1 MCIYIKLLGSLACI
15 PLMTGSSLPLKTM
28 HSFGWL
34 IMLAG
39 FLPSTELESFSL
51 FLPVIDPDIFL
62 WIDDKFRSSWIV
74 RVYGFSA
81 ISLQVFNSSSINS
94 SKGKKAVTETGEP
107 NRSSIMKQLRVRLW
121 SQSRV
126 EYQSH
131 APYYTPSADDVT
143 SPCLCFFICTMGTS
157 RVVGWWWGLSDL
169 ILEVLRTVLTDSTV
183 KVQASVAI
191 KKRLVTAAR
200 PQEWCRIPT
209 E

>member
-1 MCIYIKLLGSLACI
+1 
-15 PLMTGSSLPLKTM
+15 MTGSSLPLKTM

-121 SQSRV
+121 SQTVTGGISKPCPLLHTLSRWRNLSMPLFLHLHNGDK
-126 EYQSH
+126 QSRWMVVRIKWLDTWS
-131 APYYTPSADDVT
+131 AQNSADRQHCQST
-143 SPCLCFFICTMGTS
+143 SFGCY
-157 RVVGWWWGLSDL
+157 
-169 ILEVLRTVLTDSTV
+169 
-183 KVQASVAI
+183 
-191 KKRLVTAAR
+191 
-200 PQEWCRIPT
+200 
-209 E
+209 